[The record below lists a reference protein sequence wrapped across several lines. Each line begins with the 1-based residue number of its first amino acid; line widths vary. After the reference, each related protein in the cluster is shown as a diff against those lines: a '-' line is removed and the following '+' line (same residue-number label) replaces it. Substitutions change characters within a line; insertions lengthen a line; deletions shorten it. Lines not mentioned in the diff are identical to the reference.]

1 MADKRTSF
9 STVQSALSK
18 LYGKL
23 CFKAIFHL
31 FEPFIDA
38 SFYFACAAD
47 AFMFC
52 FVLKKLCD

>member
-1 MADKRTSF
+1 MTDKRTSF

-23 CFKAIFHL
+23 CFKALFHL

-38 SFYFACAAD
+38 SFYFACAPD
-47 AFMFC
+47 TIMFC